1 MIEVAYFMSNAPDV
15 SGTDE
20 GAGKGTMPK
29 DRISMSILSW
39 ACIKE
44 VYDCHLIKDGA
55 LSNFRS
61 LNRLALLESRFFV

>member
-1 MIEVAYFMSNAPDV
+1 MSNAPDV

-55 LSNFRS
+55 LSNFE
-61 LNRLALLESRFFV
+61 A

>member
-1 MIEVAYFMSNAPDV
+1 MSNALDV

-29 DRISMSILSW
+29 DRIPMSILSW

-61 LNRLALLESRFFV
+61 LNRLALLESWFFV

>member
-1 MIEVAYFMSNAPDV
+1 MSNAPDV

-39 ACIKE
+39 ACIEK
-44 VYDCHLIKDGA
+44 VYDCHLIKMG
-55 LSNFRS
+55 RY
-61 LNRLALLESRFFV
+61 RILEA